1 MKNLIRMICVAAMV
15 SATSVAA
22 ADYPEKPVKVIV
34 PAKPGGALDM
44 VTRLIA
50 KQLEK
55 KLGVPFP
62 VVNVKGGASAI
73 GIRQAADAK
82 ADGYTLLSMHQQ
94 MLVVGASGLLGF
106 NPLEKFD
113 GVAQTGLMENYLVTY
128 KGAPFSNINELK
140 TYAAAHPGEVKAG
153 VNIGGLGHLV
163 MVQIADG
170 LGADFNYVNVPGGG
184 AAKLKSLLGKFTHV
198 GILGK
203 GKFAGREEL
212 VPLSVL
218 ADKRSAA
225 QPDVASAGEDNYPAR
240 FQLAFWWMMSKDVP
254 ADAKSVIEKAIG
266 EIMAD
271 KAMQKEFIN
280 RGIDDPL
287 HMNAKET
294 TAALNDQM
302 VKYKAAVSA
311 ISATK

>member
-1 MKNLIRMICVAAMV
+1 MKNLIKMICVAAMV
-15 SATSVAA
+15 TTAGAASAG
-22 ADYPEKPVKVIV
+22 YPDKPVKIIV
-34 PAKPGGALDM
+34 PAKPGGALDT

-55 KLGVPFP
+55 KLGNPFP

-82 ADGYTLLSMHQQ
+82 QDGYTILSTHQQ

-128 KGAPFSNINELK
+128 KGAPFSNIKELK
-140 TYAAAHPGEVKAG
+140 AYAAANPGKIKAG

-163 MVQIADG
+163 MVQIAKG
-170 LGADFNYVNVPGGG
+170 LNADFNYVNVPGGG

-203 GKFAGREEL
+203 GKFAGRDEL
-212 VPLSVL
+212 LPLNVL
-218 ADKRSAA
+218 ADKRAAA
-225 QPDVASAGEDNYPAR
+225 QPDVPSAGEDKYDAR
-240 FQLAFWWMMSKDVP
+240 FQLAFWWMMGKGVP
-254 ADAKSVIEKAIG
+254 AEAKSVIEKAIG
-266 EIMAD
+266 EIMQD
-271 KAMQKEFIN
+271 KAIQKEFTD

-287 HMNAKET
+287 HMNAAQT
-294 TAALNDQM
+294 QASLNEPMKGYQ
-302 VKYKAAVSA
+302 ASVSA
-311 ISATK
+311 IK